1 LEYSL
6 AGADNFNEWKMDATS
21 QQATISPL
29 ADGSDYDV
37 RLYYEA
43 QGDRRS
49 AYVEFNNITATANTD
64 APGVPTIFTVTD
76 QTGGEGL
83 VAFRT
88 ADSENLWKT
97 EILRDG
103 TVIGTFYQPRD
114 TAVSFTDAPGA
125 GTYAYVAR
133 SVNVSGTNSADVTV
147 SRTIT

>member
-1 LEYSL
+1 
-6 AGADNFNEWKMDATS
+6 MDATS
-21 QQATISPL
+21 QQATIAPL
-29 ADGSDYDV
+29 ADGSGYDV

-64 APGVPTIFTVTD
+64 APGVPTSFTVTD

-97 EILRDG
+97 EILRDAV
-103 TVIGTFYQPRD
+103 VIGTFYQPRD

-147 SRTIT
+147 TRTIT